1 MVKFVTTCSLKKYH
15 MKHFFIGLCTT
26 FLVTT
31 SASAQTKKT
40 TEHKVTKGETAYSIA
55 KKYGVS
61 PEDIYRLNPE
71 AKNGVNE
78 NAILLIPGN
87 VGQPAKNS
95 VTTKVKETPIVTGKE
110 VKVYHVVEA
119 KETVYSIAKKYE
131 VTVESV
137 NKNNPDIEREG
148 LKVGSTVIVFTSK
161 KLDKPA
167 TEVTKVK
174 ATATPAAKYHL
185 VEPKETKFG
194 IAKKYGLTVEELETL
209 NPEIKE
215 NLEIGQNLRL
225 NKNTPAAT
233 KTAVAATSVKQE
245 VQYMEYQVQPKETLY
260 SLTKSSGLSQEQLL
274 ALNPEL
280 ANGVKIG
287 MTIKMP
293 STSKFNQIVPNK
305 EQVDIIKSIN
315 KQEGKELVLMLP
327 FHMDKIESDSTTT
340 VQERLKKDKF
350 LNMTL
355 DFYAGALIAIDS
367 AKTLGL
373 PLTVKILD
381 SEESKNSSAV
391 ASLIAKNDFSKTD
404 AVIGPFFQ
412 NHVETTAALLEKYNT
427 PVISPLSNERGK
439 PYSNLFQ
446 AMPNSLDVKKKM
458 FDFMIA
464 KGGNIIAII
473 DPKKG
478 SAKQYITENY
488 PSVKIAEIS
497 DKGVPTLEN
506 VKSLMD
512 KTKTNYV
519 ILESEKT
526 GMVLSTCNILVTA
539 SSEYQV
545 QLVTLEKNETLD
557 FEEIPLSKLTRLK
570 LLYPSV
576 SRDNETPEAEIFAKV
591 FKKKNNIFPNRFATR
606 GFDVTFD
613 VILRL
618 FQDGGYKES
627 VNEKASEQIESKFN
641 YANIDG
647 GYYNKGVYLLYYD
660 QDLTLK
666 EAN

>member
-1 MVKFVTTCSLKKYH
+1 
-15 MKHFFIGLCTT
+15 MKHFFIGLSTAL
-26 FLVTT
+26 LV
-31 SASAQTKKT
+31 SATAFSQTKNYK
-40 TEHKVTKGETAYSIA
+40 EHKVTKGETAYSIA
-55 KKYGVS
+55 KKYSVS

-78 NAILLIPGN
+78 NAVILIPSN

-95 VTTKVKETPIVTGKE
+95 VTATVKETPKPTGKE

-119 KETVYSIAKKYE
+119 KETVYSISKKYD
-131 VTVESV
+131 VTEESIK
-137 NKNNPDIEREG
+137 KNNPDIEKEG
-148 LKVGSTVIVFTSK
+148 LKIGNTVIVFTSK
-161 KLDKPA
+161 KIDKPTIAPVKNNGAA
-167 TEVTKVK
+167 T
-174 ATATPAAKYHL
+174 AKYHL
-185 VEPKETKFG
+185 VEAKETKFG
-194 IAKKYGLTVEELETL
+194 IAKKYGLTVDELEVL

-225 NKNTPAAT
+225 NKNTPVAV
-233 KTAVAATSVKQE
+233 KTPVAAVTSVKQQ
-245 VQYMEYQVQPKETLY
+245 VQFMDYQVQPKETLY
-260 SLTKSSGLSQEQLL
+260 SLTKSSGLTQEQLL
-274 ALNPEL
+274 TANPEL

-293 STSKFNQIVPNK
+293 STSKFNQINPNK
-305 EQVDIIKSIN
+305 EQVDIVKSLN

-327 FHMDKIESDSTTT
+327 FHIDKIESDSTST

-367 AKTLGL
+367 AKTMGL

-381 SEESKNSSAV
+381 SEESKNSSAI
-391 ASLIAKNDFSKTD
+391 ASLISKNDFSKTD

-412 NHVETTAALLEKYNT
+412 NHVETAAALLEKYNT

-446 AMPNSLDVKKKM
+446 AMPNSLDVKRKM
-458 FDFMIA
+458 FDFMVA
-464 KGGNIIAII
+464 KDGNIIAII

-478 SAKQYITENY
+478 SSKQYIAENY

-512 KTKTNYV
+512 KSKLNYV

-545 QLVTLEKNETLD
+545 QLVTLDKNETLD

-576 SRDNETPEAEIFAKV
+576 SRDNEAPEAEIFAKV

-660 QDLTLK
+660 EDLTLK
-666 EAN
+666 EAK

>member
-1 MVKFVTTCSLKKYH
+1 

-26 FLVTT
+26 LFV
-31 SASAQTKKT
+31 SATAFSQGKDYK
-40 TEHKVTKGETAYSIA
+40 EHKVEKGETVSSISR
-55 KKYGVS
+55 KYNVT
-61 PEDIYRLNPE
+61 PYDIYRLNPD

-78 NAILLIPGN
+78 NAIILIPAKASA
-87 VGQPAKNS
+87 PAKSNP
-95 VTTKVKETPIVTGKE
+95 TAAVKETPKVTGKE
-110 VKVYHVVEA
+110 TRVYHVVEA
-119 KETVYSIAKKYE
+119 KETLFSIANKYD
-131 VTVESV
+131 TTLESIK
-137 NKNNPDIEREG
+137 KNNPEVEKEG
-148 LKVGSTVIVFTSK
+148 LKLGQTIVVFTTKKVDKSVTAVKSTVTS
-161 KLDKPA
+161 
-167 TEVTKVK
+167 T
-174 ATATPAAKYHL
+174 AKYHL
-185 VEPKETKFG
+185 VEPKETKYA

-225 NKNTPAAT
+225 SKNTPVAV
-233 KTAVAATSVKQE
+233 KTAPTQVKTV
-245 VQYMEYQVQPKETLY
+245 VQYMDYTVQPKETLY
-260 SLTKSSGLSQEQLL
+260 SLTKASGLTQDQLL
-274 ALNPEL
+274 AVNPDL
-280 ANGVKIG
+280 AGGVKIG
-287 MTIKMP
+287 MVIKVP
-293 STSKFNQIVPNK
+293 SNAKFNQINPNK
-305 EQVDIIKSIN
+305 EQADIIKTMN
-315 KQEGKELVLMLP
+315 KSEGKELVLLLP
-327 FHMDKIESDSTTT
+327 FHIDKIEADSVNSVT
-340 VQERLKKDKF
+340 ERLKKDKF

-367 AKTLGL
+367 ARTLGL

-391 ASLIAKNDFSKTD
+391 ASLISTNDFSKTD
-404 AVIGPFFQ
+404 AIIGPFFQ
-412 NHVETTAALLEKYNT
+412 NHVETTASLLEKYNT

-446 AMPNSLDVKKKM
+446 SMPNSVDVKQKM
-458 FDFMIA
+458 FDFMMQ
-464 KGGNIIAII
+464 KNGNIIAII

-478 SAKQYITENY
+478 SSKQYIIENY

-506 VKSLMD
+506 IKSLMD
-512 KTKTNYV
+512 KNKTNYV

-526 GMVLSTCNILVTA
+526 GMVLSTCNILVSA
-539 SSEYQV
+539 SAEYPV

-557 FEEIPLSKLTRLK
+557 FEEIPLSKLTKLK

-576 SRDNETPEAEIFAKV
+576 SRDNETSQAAIFAKV

-641 YANIDG
+641 YVNLDG

-660 QDLTLK
+660 EDLTLK
-666 EAN
+666 EAK

>member
-1 MVKFVTTCSLKKYH
+1 

-26 FLVTT
+26 LLVSTAAF
-31 SASAQTKKT
+31 SQTKNYK
-40 TEHKVTKGETAYSIA
+40 EHKVTKGETAYSIA

-61 PEDIYRLNPE
+61 TEEIYRLNPE
-71 AKNGVNE
+71 AQNGVNE
-78 NAILLIPGN
+78 NAVIKIPVKG
-87 VGQPAKNS
+87 GQTVAPVVKNTAAPK
-95 VTTKVKETPIVTGKE
+95 TTANDVKI
-110 VKVYHVVEA
+110 YHVVEA

-131 VTVESV
+131 VTVESI

-148 LKVGSTVIVFTSK
+148 LKIGNTIIVFASK
-161 KLDKPA
+161 KFDK
-167 TEVTKVK
+167 TK
-174 ATATPAAKYHL
+174 TTPAVKTAVASAKYHL
-185 VEPKETKFG
+185 VEPKETKYG
-194 IAKKYGLTVEELETL
+194 IAKKYNLTVEELEAL

-225 NKNTPAAT
+225 NKNTP
-233 KTAVAATSVKQE
+233 VAATSVKTPTVNPAT
-245 VQYMEYQVQPKETLY
+245 VQYMDYQVQPKETLY
-260 SLTKSSGLSQEQLL
+260 SLTRSSGLSQEQLL
-274 ALNPEL
+274 ALNPQLNE
-280 ANGVKIG
+280 GVKIG
-287 MTIKMP
+287 MILKMP
-293 STSKFNQIVPNK
+293 STSQFNQINPNK
-305 EQVDIIKSIN
+305 ELVNISQTMNKS
-315 KQEGKELVLMLP
+315 ESKELVLLLP
-327 FHMDKIESDSTTT
+327 FHLDKIQSDSTNT

-367 AKTLGL
+367 AKTMGL

-391 ASLIAKNDFSKTD
+391 ASLITKNDFSKTD

-427 PVISPLSNERGK
+427 PVISPLSNERGR

-446 AMPNSLDVKKKM
+446 AMPNTLDVKKKM
-458 FDFMIA
+458 FDFMMA
-464 KGGNIIAII
+464 KNGNIIAVI

-478 SAKQYITENY
+478 SSKQYITENY

-512 KTKTNYV
+512 NTRMNYV

-539 SSEYQV
+539 SSTYQV

-576 SRDNETPEAEIFAKV
+576 SRDNEAPEAEIFAKV

-660 QDLTLK
+660 EDLTLK
-666 EAN
+666 EAK

>member
-1 MVKFVTTCSLKKYH
+1 

-26 FLVTT
+26 FLVATA
-31 SASAQTKKT
+31 ASAQTKNYK
-40 TEHKVTKGETAYSIA
+40 EHKVTKGETAYSIA
-55 KKYGVS
+55 KKYNVS

-78 NAILLIPGN
+78 NAVILIPSKS
-87 VGQPAKNS
+87 GQTIKSNGVATVNENS
-95 VTTKVKETPIVTGKE
+95 KTTGKE

-119 KETVYSIAKKYE
+119 KETVYSIAKKYD

-137 NKNNPDIEREG
+137 NKNNPDIEKEG
-148 LKVGSTVIVFTSK
+148 LKVGSTIIVFTSK

-167 TEVTKVK
+167 TVVTNVK
-174 ATATPAAKYHL
+174 SAVVPSAKYHL

-194 IAKKYGLTVEELETL
+194 IAKKYGLTVEELENL

-225 NKNTPAAT
+225 SKNTPAAV
-233 KTAVAATSVKQE
+233 KASIAATPAKQDI
-245 VQYMEYQVQPKETLY
+245 QYMDYQVQPKETLY

-274 ALNPEL
+274 AMNPQLSE
-280 ANGVKIG
+280 GVKIG

-293 STSKFNQIVPNK
+293 STSKFNQINPNK
-305 EQVDIIKSIN
+305 EQVDIVKSLN

-327 FHMDKIESDSTTT
+327 FHMDKIESDSTNTIQ
-340 VQERLKKDKF
+340 VRLKKDKF

-367 AKTLGL
+367 AKTMGL

-446 AMPNSLDVKKKM
+446 AMPNSLDVKRKM
-458 FDFMIA
+458 FDFMMA
-464 KGGNIIAII
+464 KEGNIIAVI

-478 SAKQYITENY
+478 SSKQYITENY

-512 KTKTNYV
+512 KSKLNYV

-526 GMVLSTCNILVTA
+526 GMVLSTCNILVTT

-576 SRDNETPEAEIFAKV
+576 SRDNEAPGAEIFAKV

>member
-1 MVKFVTTCSLKKYH
+1 
-15 MKHFFIGLCTT
+15 MKQFFIGLCTT
-26 FLVTT
+26 LLVSVTAF
-31 SASAQTKKT
+31 SQTK
-40 TEHKVTKGETAYSIA
+40 EHKVAKGETTYSIA
-55 KKYGVS
+55 KKYNVA

-78 NAILLIPGN
+78 NAILLIPTKA
-87 VGQPAKNS
+87 GQA
-95 VTTKVKETPIVTGKE
+95 VKTVVKDAPKPTGKE
-110 VKVYHVVEA
+110 TRVYHVVEA
-119 KETVYSIAKKYE
+119 KETVYSIAKKYDTSE
-131 VTVESV
+131 ESIK
-137 NKNNPDIEREG
+137 KNNPDIEKEG
-148 LKVGSTVIVFTSK
+148 LKLGQTIVVFTTK
-161 KLDKPA
+161 KVDKP
-167 TEVTKVK
+167 VTVVK
-174 ATATPAAKYHL
+174 TVASSTPKYHM

-194 IAKKYGLTVEELETL
+194 IAKKYGLTVEELEIL

-225 NKNTPAAT
+225 NKTTPVAVKSAPVPS
-233 KTAVAATSVKQE
+233 KTV
-245 VQYMEYQVQPKETLY
+245 VQYIDYTVQPKETLY
-260 SLTKSSGLSQEQLL
+260 SLTKASGLSQEQML
-274 ALNPEL
+274 AVNPEL
-280 ANGVKIG
+280 AAGVKSG
-287 MTIKMP
+287 MIIKVP
-293 STSKFNQIVPNK
+293 SNAKFNQITPNK
-305 EQVDIIKSIN
+305 EQADIIKTMN
-315 KQEGKELVLMLP
+315 KGEGKELVLLLP
-327 FHMDKIESDSTTT
+327 FHIDKIEADSVNSVT
-340 VQERLKKDKF
+340 ERLKKDKF

-367 AKTLGL
+367 ARALGL

-391 ASLIAKNDFSKTD
+391 ASLISSNDFSKTD

-412 NHVETTAALLEKYNT
+412 NHVETTASLLEKYNT

-446 AMPNSLDVKKKM
+446 AMPNSLDVKRKM
-458 FDFMIA
+458 FDFMMA
-464 KGGNIIAII
+464 RNGNIIAII

-478 SAKQYITENY
+478 SMKQYISENY
-488 PSVKIAEIS
+488 PSVKIAEIN

-512 KTKTNYV
+512 KDKTNYV

-526 GMVLSTCNILVTA
+526 GMVLSTCNILVSA
-539 SSEYQV
+539 SAEYTV

-557 FEEIPLSKLTRLK
+557 FEEIPLSKLTKLK

-576 SRDNETPEAEIFAKV
+576 SRDNETAQAAIFAKV

-641 YANIDG
+641 YVNLDG

-660 QDLTLK
+660 EDLTLK
-666 EAN
+666 EAK

>member
-26 FLVTT
+26 FLVTVA
-31 SASAQTKKT
+31 ASAQTKKT

-55 KKYGVS
+55 KKYGIS

-78 NAILLIPGN
+78 NAILLIPSN

-95 VTTKVKETPIVTGKE
+95 VVTSVKETPKTTGKE

-119 KETVYSIAKKYE
+119 KETVYSIAKKYD

-137 NKNNPDIEREG
+137 MKNNPDVEKEG
-148 LKVGSTVIVFTSK
+148 LKIGNTLIVFTNK
-161 KLDKPA
+161 KIDKP
-167 TEVTKVK
+167 VTAVK
-174 ATATPAAKYHL
+174 NAVAATPKYHL

-225 NKNTPAAT
+225 NKNTPVAVKSDAAVSKPT
-233 KTAVAATSVKQE
+233 I
-245 VQYMEYQVQPKETLY
+245 VQYMDYQVQPKETLY

-274 ALNPEL
+274 ALNPQLNE
-280 ANGVKIG
+280 GVKIG
-287 MTIKMP
+287 MIIKMP
-293 STSKFNQIVPNK
+293 STSKFNQINPNK
-305 EQVDIIKSIN
+305 EQVDIVKSIN

-327 FHMDKIESDSTTT
+327 FHMDKIESDSTST

-391 ASLIAKNDFSKTD
+391 ASLISKNDFSKTD

-412 NHVETTAALLEKYNT
+412 NHVETAAALLEKYNT
-427 PVISPLSNERGK
+427 PVISPLSNERGR

-446 AMPNSLDVKKKM
+446 AMPNSLDVKRKM
-458 FDFMIA
+458 FDYMMA
-464 KGGNIIAII
+464 KDGNIIAVI

-478 SAKQYITENY
+478 SSRQYITENF

-576 SRDNETPEAEIFAKV
+576 SRDNEAPEAEIFAKV

-660 QDLTLK
+660 EDLTLK
-666 EAN
+666 EAK

>member
-1 MVKFVTTCSLKKYH
+1 
-15 MKHFFIGLCTT
+15 MKQFFIGLCTT
-26 FLVTT
+26 LLV
-31 SASAQTKKT
+31 SVAAFSQTK
-40 TEHKVTKGETAYSIA
+40 EHKVAKGETMYSIA
-55 KKYGVS
+55 KKYNVA

-78 NAILLIPGN
+78 NATLLIPTKA
-87 VGQPAKNS
+87 GQA
-95 VTTKVKETPIVTGKE
+95 VKTVVKDTPKPTGKE
-110 VKVYHVVEA
+110 TRVYHVVEA
-119 KETVYSIAKKYE
+119 RETVFSIAKKYDTSE
-131 VTVESV
+131 ESIK
-137 NKNNPDIEREG
+137 KNNPDIEKEG
-148 LKVGSTVIVFTSK
+148 LKLGQTIVVFTTK
-161 KLDKPA
+161 KVDKPA
-167 TEVTKVK
+167 TVVK
-174 ATATPAAKYHL
+174 SVVASTPKYHM

-194 IAKKYGLTVEELETL
+194 IAKKYGLTLEELEAL

-215 NLEIGQNLRL
+215 NLEIGQSLRL
-225 NKNTPAAT
+225 NKNTP
-233 KTAVAATSVKQE
+233 VAAKTVPVQSKTV
-245 VQYMEYQVQPKETLY
+245 VQYMDYAVQPKETLY
-260 SLTKSSGLSQEQLL
+260 SLTKASGLSQEQLL
-274 ALNPEL
+274 AVNPEL

-287 MTIKMP
+287 MTIKVP
-293 STSKFNQIVPNK
+293 SNAKFNQITPNK
-305 EQVDIIKSIN
+305 QQTDITKTIN

-327 FHMDKIESDSTTT
+327 FHLDKIEADSVNSVT
-340 VQERLKKDKF
+340 ERLKKDKF

-391 ASLIAKNDFSKTD
+391 ASLISSNDFSKTD
-404 AVIGPFFQ
+404 AIIGPFFQ
-412 NHVETTAALLEKYNT
+412 NHVETTASLLEKYNT

-446 AMPNSLDVKKKM
+446 AMPNSLDVKRKM
-458 FDFMIA
+458 FDFMME
-464 KGGNIIAII
+464 KNGNIIAII

-478 SAKQYITENY
+478 SVKQYITENY
-488 PSVKIAEIS
+488 PGVKIAEIN

-506 VKSLMD
+506 VKSLMVKD
-512 KTKTNYV
+512 KTNYV

-526 GMVLSTCNILVTA
+526 GMVLSTCNILVNA
-539 SSEYQV
+539 SSEFPV

-557 FEEIPLSKLTRLK
+557 FEEIPLSKLTKLK

-576 SRDNETPEAEIFAKV
+576 SRDNETSQAAIFAKV

-641 YANIDG
+641 YVNLDG

-660 QDLTLK
+660 EDLTLK
-666 EAN
+666 EAK

>member
-1 MVKFVTTCSLKKYH
+1 

-26 FLVTT
+26 LFV
-31 SASAQTKKT
+31 SAAAFAQSKDYK
-40 TEHKVTKGETAYSIA
+40 EHKVEKGETVSSISR
-55 KKYGVS
+55 KYNVT
-61 PEDIYRLNPE
+61 PYDIYRLNPD

-78 NAILLIPGN
+78 NAIILIPSKAST
-87 VGQPAKNS
+87 PAK
-95 VTTKVKETPIVTGKE
+95 TAATPAKETPKPTGKE
-110 VKVYHVVEA
+110 TRVYHAVEA
-119 KETVYSIAKKYE
+119 KETLFSIAEKYDT
-131 VTVESV
+131 TVESIK
-137 NKNNPDIEREG
+137 KNNPDVEKAG
-148 LKVGSTVIVFTSK
+148 LKLGQTIVVFTTK
-161 KLDKPA
+161 KVDKPA
-167 TEVTKVK
+167 FATVK
-174 ATATPAAKYHL
+174 AAAGSGSKYHL
-185 VEPKETKFG
+185 VEPKETKYA
-194 IAKKYGLTVEELETL
+194 IAKKNGLTVEELEAL

-215 NLEIGQNLRL
+215 NLEIGQTLRL
-225 NKNTPAAT
+225 NKNTPVAVKAPAT
-233 KTAVAATSVKQE
+233 PAKP
-245 VQYMEYQVQPKETLY
+245 VQYMDYTVQPKETLY
-260 SLTKSSGLSQEQLL
+260 SLTKASGLSQDQLM
-274 ALNPEL
+274 AVNPEL

-287 MTIKMP
+287 MVIKVP
-293 STSKFNQIVPNK
+293 STAKFNQINPNK
-305 EQVDIIKSIN
+305 EQADIIKTMN
-315 KQEGKELVLMLP
+315 KGEGKELVLMLP
-327 FHMDKIESDSTTT
+327 FHIDKIEADSVNSVT
-340 VQERLKKDKF
+340 ERLKKDKF

-367 AKTLGL
+367 ARTLGL

-391 ASLIAKNDFSKTD
+391 ASLISTNDFSKTD
-404 AVIGPFFQ
+404 AIIGPFFQ
-412 NHVETTAALLEKYNT
+412 NHVETTASLLEKYNT

-446 AMPNSLDVKKKM
+446 SMPNTLDVKHKM
-458 FDFMIA
+458 FDFMMQ
-464 KGGNIIAII
+464 KNGNIIAII

-497 DKGVPTLEN
+497 EKGVPTLEN

-526 GMVLSTCNILVTA
+526 GMVLSTCNILVSA
-539 SSEYQV
+539 SAEYPV

-557 FEEIPLSKLTRLK
+557 FEEIPLSKLTKLK

-576 SRDNETPEAEIFAKV
+576 SRDNETAQAAIFAKV

-641 YANIDG
+641 YVNLDG

-660 QDLTLK
+660 EDLTLK
-666 EAN
+666 EAK

>member
-1 MVKFVTTCSLKKYH
+1 
-15 MKHFFIGLCTT
+15 MKHFFIGLCSTL
-26 FLVTT
+26 LVSV
-31 SASAQTKKT
+31 SAYSQAKNYK
-40 TEHKVTKGETAYSIA
+40 EHKVTKGETVYSIA
-55 KKYGVS
+55 KKYSVA
-61 PEDIYRLNPE
+61 PEDIYRLNPD

-78 NAILLIPGN
+78 NAVVLVPSN
-87 VGQPAKNS
+87 VGQAVKNNLA
-95 VTTKVKETPIVTGKE
+95 TTVKEAPKPAGKE
-110 VKVYHVVEA
+110 VKVYHVVEP
-119 KETVYSIAKKYE
+119 KETVFSIARKYD
-131 VTVESV
+131 VSVESI
-137 NKNNPDIEREG
+137 NKNNPDLAKDG
-148 LKVGSTVIVFTSK
+148 LKNGSTIIVFTSK
-161 KLDKPA
+161 KVEKPA
-167 TEVTKVK
+167 TVVK
-174 ATATPAAKYHL
+174 SNVASTPKYHM
-185 VEPKETKFG
+185 VEAKETKFG
-194 IAKKYGLTVEELETL
+194 IAKKYGLSVEELETL

-225 NKNTPAAT
+225 NKNTPAAA
-233 KTAVAATSVKQE
+233 KIQAVVSKPA
-245 VQYMEYQVQPKETLY
+245 VQYMDYQVQPKETLY

-274 ALNPEL
+274 AANPEL

-293 STSKFNQIVPNK
+293 STSKFNQINPNK
-305 EQVDIIKSIN
+305 VQSDIVKTLN
-315 KQEGKELVLMLP
+315 KQEGKELVLLLP
-327 FHMDKIESDSTTT
+327 FHLDKIESDSTNT

-391 ASLIAKNDFSKTD
+391 ASLITKNDFSKTD

-412 NHVETTAALLEKYNT
+412 NHVETAASLLEKYNT

-446 AMPNSLDVKKKM
+446 AMPNSLDVKRKM
-458 FDFMIA
+458 FDFMIS

-478 SAKQYITENY
+478 SSKQFITENY

-497 DKGVPTLEN
+497 ADKGVPTLEN

-512 KTKTNYV
+512 KTKLNYV

-647 GYYNKGVYLLYYD
+647 GYYNKGVYLLFYD

>member
-1 MVKFVTTCSLKKYH
+1 
-15 MKHFFIGLCTT
+15 MKHFFLGLSTAL
-26 FLVTT
+26 LVSV
-31 SASAQTKKT
+31 SAFSQTK
-40 TEHKVTKGETAYSIA
+40 EHKVAKGETTYSIA
-55 KKYGVS
+55 KKYNVA
-61 PEDIYRLNPE
+61 PEDIYRLNPN

-78 NAILLIPGN
+78 NAVLLIPTKA
-87 VGQPAKNS
+87 GQAAKTP
-95 VTTKVKETPIVTGKE
+95 VKEITKLVVKETPKPTGKE
-110 VKVYHVVEA
+110 TRVYHVVEA
-119 KETVYSIAKKYE
+119 KETVFSIAQKYDT
-131 VTVESV
+131 TVESIT
-137 NKNNPDIEREG
+137 KNNPDVEKEG
-148 LKVGSTVIVFTSK
+148 LKIGQTIVVFTTK
-161 KLDKPA
+161 KIEKPEKA
-167 TEVTKVK
+167 KTASVSVK
-174 ATATPAAKYHL
+174 TATVAVAKYHT

-194 IAKKYGLTVEELETL
+194 IAKKNGLSVEELESL

-215 NLEIGQNLRL
+215 NLEIGQKLRL
-225 NKNTPAAT
+225 NKNTPV
-233 KTAVAATSVKQE
+233 VANTPVVQPKQT
-245 VQYMEYQVQPKETLY
+245 VQYKDYTVQPKETLY
-260 SLTKSSGLSQEQLL
+260 SLTRGAGISQEQML
-274 ALNPEL
+274 AVNPEL
-280 ANGVKIG
+280 ANGVKTG
-287 MTIKMP
+287 MVIKVP
-293 STSKFNQIVPNK
+293 SDAKFNQIAPNK
-305 EQVDIIKSIN
+305 QQIDISKTIN
-315 KQEGKELVLMLP
+315 KQESKELVLLLP
-327 FHMDKIESDSTTT
+327 FHIEKIEADS
-340 VQERLKKDKF
+340 VNSVRERLKKDKF

-355 DFYAGALIAIDS
+355 DFYAGALVAIDS

-373 PLTVKILD
+373 PLTVKIFD
-381 SEESKNSSAV
+381 SEETKNSSAI
-391 ASLIAKNDFSKTD
+391 ASVINANDFSKTD

-412 NHVETTAALLEKYNT
+412 NHVETAASLLEKYNT

-446 AMPNSLDVKKKM
+446 AMPNALDVKRKM
-458 FDFMIA
+458 FDFMME
-464 KGGNIIAII
+464 KNGNIIAVI

-488 PSVKIAEIS
+488 PSVKIAEIN

-506 VKSLMD
+506 IKSLMVKD
-512 KTKTNYV
+512 GINYV

-526 GMVLSTCNILVTA
+526 GMVLSTCNILVSAT
-539 SSEYQV
+539 SEYQV

-576 SRDNETPEAEIFAKV
+576 SRDNETPQAAIFAKV

-660 QDLTLK
+660 EDLTLK
-666 EAN
+666 EAK

>member
-1 MVKFVTTCSLKKYH
+1 
-15 MKHFFIGLCTT
+15 MKQFFIGLCTT
-26 FLVTT
+26 LLV
-31 SASAQTKKT
+31 SVAAFSQTK
-40 TEHKVTKGETAYSIA
+40 EHKVAKGETTYSIA
-55 KKYGVS
+55 KKYNVA

-78 NAILLIPGN
+78 NAILLIPTKA
-87 VGQPAKNS
+87 GQA
-95 VTTKVKETPIVTGKE
+95 VKTVVKDIPKPTGKE
-110 VKVYHVVEA
+110 TRVYHVVEA
-119 KETVYSIAKKYE
+119 KETIYSIAKKYDTSE
-131 VTVESV
+131 ESIK
-137 NKNNPDIEREG
+137 KNNPDIEKDG
-148 LKVGSTVIVFTSK
+148 LKLGQTIVVFTAK
-161 KLDKPA
+161 KIDKPA
-167 TEVTKVK
+167 TVLKTV
-174 ATATPAAKYHL
+174 APSASKYHI

-194 IAKKYGLTVEELETL
+194 IAKKYALTVEELETL

-225 NKNTPAAT
+225 NKNTPLAA
-233 KTAVAATSVKQE
+233 KTTPVPSKAV
-245 VQYMEYQVQPKETLY
+245 VQYMDYTVQPKETLY
-260 SLTKSSGLSQEQLL
+260 SLTKASGLSQEQLL
-274 ALNPEL
+274 AVNPEL
-280 ANGVKIG
+280 AVGVKTG
-287 MTIKMP
+287 MIIKVP
-293 STSKFNQIVPNK
+293 SNAKFNQINPNK
-305 EQVDIIKSIN
+305 EQADIIKTIN
-315 KQEGKELVLMLP
+315 KGEGKELVLLLP
-327 FHMDKIESDSTTT
+327 FHIDKIEADSVNSVT
-340 VQERLKKDKF
+340 ERLKKDKF

-391 ASLIAKNDFSKTD
+391 ASLISSNDFSKTD
-404 AVIGPFFQ
+404 AIIGPFFQ
-412 NHVETTAALLEKYNT
+412 NHVETAASLLEKYNT

-446 AMPNSLDVKKKM
+446 AMPNSLDVKRKM
-458 FDFMIA
+458 FDFMME
-464 KGGNIIAII
+464 KNGNIIAII

-478 SAKQYITENY
+478 SVKQYITENY
-488 PSVKIAEIS
+488 PGVKIAEIN

-506 VKSLMD
+506 VKSLMVKD
-512 KTKTNYV
+512 KTNYV

-526 GMVLSTCNILVTA
+526 GMVLSTCNILVSA
-539 SSEYQV
+539 SSEYPV

-557 FEEIPLSKLTRLK
+557 FEEIPLSKLTKLK

-576 SRDNETPEAEIFAKV
+576 SRDNETSQAAIFAKV

-641 YANIDG
+641 YVNLDG

-660 QDLTLK
+660 EDLTLK
-666 EAN
+666 EAK

>member
-1 MVKFVTTCSLKKYH
+1 MVKFVTTCLLKKYH

-26 FLVTT
+26 LLVSGTAF
-31 SASAQTKKT
+31 SQTKNYK
-40 TEHKVTKGETAYSIA
+40 EHKVAKGETAYSIA

-78 NAILLIPGN
+78 NATILIPAN
-87 VGQPAKNS
+87 VGQPTKNN
-95 VTTKVKETPIVTGKE
+95 VTASVKETPKPTGKE

-131 VTVESV
+131 VTVESI
-137 NKNNPDIEREG
+137 NKNNPDIEKEG
-148 LKVGSTVIVFTSK
+148 LKVGNTVIVFTSK
-161 KLDKPA
+161 KVDKPIA
-167 TEVTKVK
+167 
-174 ATATPAAKYHL
+174 ATAVVKNNVPVLPKYHL

-194 IAKKYGLTVEELETL
+194 IAKKYGLSVEELETL
-209 NPEIKE
+209 NPEIKA
-215 NLEIGQNLRL
+215 NLEIGQKLRL
-225 NKNTPAAT
+225 NKNTPAAINT
-233 KTAVAATSVKQE
+233 VATISKPAD
-245 VQYMEYQVQPKETLY
+245 VQYMDYQVQPKETLY
-260 SLTKSSGLSQEQLL
+260 SLTKSSGLSQEQLM
-274 ALNPEL
+274 AVNPEL
-280 ANGVKIG
+280 ANGVKVG

-293 STSKFNQIVPNK
+293 AGSKFNQINPDK
-305 EQVDIIKSIN
+305 EQIDISRTIK

-327 FHMDKIESDSTTT
+327 FHMDKIESDSTNT

-391 ASLIAKNDFSKTD
+391 ASLISKNDFSKTD

-412 NHVETTAALLEKYNT
+412 NHVETAAALLEKYNT
-427 PVISPLSNERGK
+427 PVISPLSNERGR

-446 AMPNSLDVKKKM
+446 AMPNSLDVKRKM
-458 FDFMIA
+458 FDFMMA
-464 KGGNIIAII
+464 KGGNIIAVI

-478 SAKQYITENY
+478 SAKQFITENY

-497 DKGVPTLEN
+497 ADKGVPTLEN

-512 KTKTNYV
+512 KSKLNYV

-576 SRDNETPEAEIFAKV
+576 SRDNEAPEAEIFAKV

-647 GYYNKGVYLLYYD
+647 GYYNKGIYLLYYD
-660 QDLTLK
+660 EDLTLK
-666 EAN
+666 EAK

>member
-1 MVKFVTTCSLKKYH
+1 

-26 FLVTT
+26 VLVSGTAF
-31 SASAQTKKT
+31 SQTKNYK
-40 TEHKVTKGETAYSIA
+40 EHKVAKGETAYSIA
-55 KKYGVS
+55 KKYGIS

-78 NAILLIPGN
+78 NAVLLIPSKA
-87 VGQPAKNS
+87 GQ
-95 VTTKVKETPIVTGKE
+95 VTKTNAPVTVKETPKPTGKE
-110 VKVYHVVEA
+110 VKVYHVVEP

-131 VTVESV
+131 VTVESI
-137 NKNNPDIEREG
+137 NKNNPDIEKDG
-148 LKVGSTVIVFTSK
+148 LKIGNTVIVFTSK

-167 TEVTKVK
+167 T
-174 ATATPAAKYHL
+174 AATPAKTNGTPSAKYHL
-185 VEPKETKFG
+185 VEPKETKYG
-194 IAKKYGLTVEELETL
+194 IAKKYGLTVEELEAL

-225 NKNTPAAT
+225 NKNTP
-233 KTAVAATSVKQE
+233 VAAAAVKTPSAPSVNSAAL
-245 VQYMEYQVQPKETLY
+245 QYMDYQIQPKETLY
-260 SLTKSSGLSQEQLL
+260 SLTKSSGLTQEQLL
-274 ALNPEL
+274 ALNPQLNE
-280 ANGVKIG
+280 GVKIG

-293 STSKFNQIVPNK
+293 TTSKFNQINPNK
-305 EQVDIIKSIN
+305 EQVDIVKSIN

-327 FHMDKIESDSTTT
+327 FHMDKIESDSTNT

-391 ASLIAKNDFSKTD
+391 ASLISRNDFSKTD

-412 NHVETTAALLEKYNT
+412 NHVETAAALLEKYNT

-446 AMPNSLDVKKKM
+446 AMPNAIDVKRKM
-458 FDFMIA
+458 FDFMMA
-464 KGGNIIAII
+464 KNGNIIAII

-478 SAKQYITENY
+478 SSKQFITENY

-512 KTKTNYV
+512 KSKLNYV

-576 SRDNETPEAEIFAKV
+576 SRDNEAPEAEIFARV

-660 QDLTLK
+660 EDLTLK
-666 EAN
+666 EAK

>member
-1 MVKFVTTCSLKKYH
+1 
-15 MKHFFIGLCTT
+15 MKQFFIGLCTT
-26 FLVTT
+26 LLVSV
-31 SASAQTKKT
+31 SAFSQTK
-40 TEHKVTKGETAYSIA
+40 EHKVAKGETTYSIA
-55 KKYGVS
+55 KKYNVA

-78 NAILLIPGN
+78 NAILLIPTKA
-87 VGQPAKNS
+87 GQA
-95 VTTKVKETPIVTGKE
+95 VKTVVKDTPKPTGKE
-110 VKVYHVVEA
+110 TRVYHVVEA
-119 KETVYSIAKKYE
+119 KETVYSIAKKYDTSE
-131 VTVESV
+131 ESIK
-137 NKNNPDIEREG
+137 KNNPDIEKEG
-148 LKVGSTVIVFTSK
+148 LKLGQTIVVFTTK
-161 KLDKPA
+161 KVDKPA
-167 TEVTKVK
+167 IVAKSV
-174 ATATPAAKYHL
+174 AASTQKYHL

-225 NKNTPAAT
+225 NKNTPVAA
-233 KTAVAATSVKQE
+233 KTAPVQSKAV
-245 VQYMEYQVQPKETLY
+245 VQYMDYTVQPKETLY
-260 SLTKSSGLSQEQLL
+260 SLTKASGLSQEQLL
-274 ALNPEL
+274 AVNPEL

-287 MTIKMP
+287 MTIKVP
-293 STSKFNQIVPNK
+293 SNAKFNQINPNK
-305 EQVDIIKSIN
+305 EQADIIKTMN
-315 KQEGKELVLMLP
+315 KGEGKELVLLLP
-327 FHMDKIESDSTTT
+327 FHIDKIEADSVNSVT
-340 VQERLKKDKF
+340 ERLKKDKF

-391 ASLIAKNDFSKTD
+391 ASLISSNDFSKTD

-412 NHVETTAALLEKYNT
+412 NHVETAASLLEKYNT

-446 AMPNSLDVKKKM
+446 AMPNALDVKRKM
-458 FDFMIA
+458 FDFMMERN
-464 KGGNIIAII
+464 GNIIAII

-478 SAKQYITENY
+478 SMKQYITENY
-488 PSVKIAEIS
+488 PSVKIAEIN

-512 KTKTNYV
+512 KDKTNYV

-526 GMVLSTCNILVTA
+526 GMVLSTCNILVSA

-545 QLVTLEKNETLD
+545 QMVTLEKNETLD
-557 FEEIPLSKLTRLK
+557 FEEIPLSKLTKLK

-576 SRDNETPEAEIFAKV
+576 SRDNETTQAAIFAKV

-627 VNEKASEQIESKFN
+627 VNKKASEQIESKFN
-641 YANIDG
+641 YVNLDG
-647 GYYNKGVYLLYYD
+647 GYYNRGVYLLYYD
-660 QDLTLK
+660 EDLTLK
-666 EAN
+666 EAK

>member
-1 MVKFVTTCSLKKYH
+1 
-15 MKHFFIGLCTT
+15 MKQFFIGLCTT
-26 FLVTT
+26 LLVSV
-31 SASAQTKKT
+31 SAFSQTK
-40 TEHKVTKGETAYSIA
+40 EHKVAKGETTYSIA
-55 KKYGVS
+55 KKYNVA

-78 NAILLIPGN
+78 NAVLLIPTKA
-87 VGQPAKNS
+87 GQPFK
-95 VTTKVKETPIVTGKE
+95 VTPKETTKETPKPTGKE
-110 VKVYHVVEA
+110 TRVYHVVEA
-119 KETVYSIAKKYE
+119 KETVYSIAKKYDTSE
-131 VTVESV
+131 ESIK
-137 NKNNPDIEREG
+137 KNNPDIEKEG
-148 LKVGSTVIVFTSK
+148 LKLGQTIVVFTTK
-161 KLDKPA
+161 KVDKPA
-167 TEVTKVK
+167 TVVK
-174 ATATPAAKYHL
+174 TAVSSAPKYHM

-194 IAKKYGLTVEELETL
+194 IAKKYGLSVEELEAL

-215 NLEIGQNLRL
+215 NLEIGQSLRL
-225 NKNTPAAT
+225 NKNTPVAV
-233 KTAVAATSVKQE
+233 KTAPVSSKAV
-245 VQYMEYQVQPKETLY
+245 VQYMDYAVQPKETLY
-260 SLTKSSGLSQEQLL
+260 SLTKASGLSQEQLL
-274 ALNPEL
+274 AVNPEL
-280 ANGVKIG
+280 AAGVKIG
-287 MTIKMP
+287 MIIKVP
-293 STSKFNQIVPNK
+293 SSAKFNQITPNK
-305 EQVDIIKSIN
+305 EQIDITKTIN
-315 KQEGKELVLMLP
+315 KQEGKELVLLLP
-327 FHMDKIESDSTTT
+327 FHLDKIEADSLNSVT
-340 VQERLKKDKF
+340 ERLKKDKF

-391 ASLIAKNDFSKTD
+391 ASLISSNDFSKTD
-404 AVIGPFFQ
+404 AIIGPFFQ
-412 NHVETTAALLEKYNT
+412 NHVETTASLLGKYNT

-446 AMPNSLDVKKKM
+446 AMPNSLDVKRKM
-458 FDFMIA
+458 FDFMME
-464 KGGNIIAII
+464 KNGNIIAII

-478 SAKQYITENY
+478 SIKQYITENY
-488 PSVKIAEIS
+488 PGVKIAEIN

-512 KTKTNYV
+512 KDKTNYV

-526 GMVLSTCNILVTA
+526 GMVLSTCNILVSA
-539 SSEYQV
+539 SAEYPV

-557 FEEIPLSKLTRLK
+557 FEEIPLSKLTKLK

-576 SRDNETPEAEIFAKV
+576 SRDNETAQAAIFAKV

-641 YANIDG
+641 YVNLDG

-660 QDLTLK
+660 EDLTLK
-666 EAN
+666 EAK

>member
-1 MVKFVTTCSLKKYH
+1 

-26 FLVTT
+26 VLVSTT
-31 SASAQTKKT
+31 AFAQTKNYK
-40 TEHKVTKGETAYSIA
+40 EHKVAKGETAYSIA

-78 NAILLIPGN
+78 NAIILVPSGTGQSVKNN
-87 VGQPAKNS
+87 VVA
-95 VTTKVKETPIVTGKE
+95 TVKETPKPTGKE

-131 VTVESV
+131 VTVESI
-137 NKNNPDIEREG
+137 NKNNPDIEKDG
-148 LKVGSTVIVFTSK
+148 LKIGNTVIVFTSK
-161 KLDKPA
+161 KVDKPTAA
-167 TEVTKVK
+167 TVK
-174 ATATPAAKYHL
+174 NTVAASAKYHL

-194 IAKKYGLTVEELETL
+194 IAKKYGMSVEELEAL

-225 NKNTPAAT
+225 NKNTP
-233 KTAVAATSVKQE
+233 VAAKTPVTPVKSA
-245 VQYMEYQVQPKETLY
+245 VQFMDYQVQPKETLY
-260 SLTKSSGLSQEQLL
+260 SLTKSSGLTQEQLL
-274 ALNPEL
+274 AANPEL

-293 STSKFNQIVPNK
+293 STSKFNQINPNK
-305 EQVDIIKSIN
+305 EQVDIVKSLN

-327 FHMDKIESDSTTT
+327 FHMDKIEADSTNT

-367 AKTLGL
+367 AKTMGL

-391 ASLIAKNDFSKTD
+391 ASLISKNDFSKTD

-412 NHVETTAALLEKYNT
+412 NHVETAAALLEKYNT
-427 PVISPLSNERGK
+427 PVISPLSNERGR

-458 FDFMIA
+458 FDFMMS
-464 KGGNIIAII
+464 KDGNIIAII

-478 SAKQYITENY
+478 SAKQFITENY
-488 PSVKIAEIS
+488 PGVKIAEIS
-497 DKGVPTLEN
+497 ADKGVPTLEN

-512 KTKTNYV
+512 KSKLNYV

-576 SRDNETPEAEIFAKV
+576 SRDNEAPEADIFAKV

-660 QDLTLK
+660 EDLTLK
-666 EAN
+666 EAK

>member
-1 MVKFVTTCSLKKYH
+1 
-15 MKHFFIGLCTT
+15 MKQFFIGLCTA
-26 FLVTT
+26 LVATV
-31 SASAQTKKT
+31 SAYSQTK
-40 TEHKVTKGETAYSIA
+40 EHKVTKGETTYSIA
-55 KKYGVS
+55 KKYNVS

-78 NAILLIPGN
+78 NSVLLIPTK
-87 VGQPAKNS
+87 VGQPVKTA
-95 VTTKVKETPIVTGKE
+95 VKETPKPTGKE
-110 VKVYHVVEA
+110 TRVYHVVEA
-119 KETVYSIAKKYE
+119 KETVFSIAKKYDTTAE
-131 VTVESV
+131 SITKNNPGIEKEGLKLGQSIVVFTTKKIDKQETVKSIVKPTAISSAKYHTVES
-137 NKNNPDIEREG
+137 
-148 LKVGSTVIVFTSK
+148 
-161 KLDKPA
+161 
-167 TEVTKVK
+167 
-174 ATATPAAKYHL
+174 
-185 VEPKETKFG
+185 KETKFG
-194 IAKKYGLTVEELETL
+194 IAKKNGLSVEELETL

-215 NLEIGQNLRL
+215 NLEIGQKLRL
-225 NKNTPAAT
+225 NKNTP
-233 KTAVAATSVKQE
+233 VAAKSVPVQTKQV
-245 VQYMEYQVQPKETLY
+245 VQYTDHTVQPKETLY
-260 SLTKSSGLSQEQLL
+260 SLTKASGLSQEQLL
-274 ALNPEL
+274 AANPEL
-280 ANGVKIG
+280 ANGVKTG
-287 MTIKMP
+287 MTIKVP
-293 STSKFNQIVPNK
+293 SDAKFNQIVLNK
-305 EQVDIIKSIN
+305 EQVDITKTIN

-327 FHMDKIESDSTTT
+327 FHIDKIESDSLNSVT
-340 VQERLKKDKF
+340 ERLKKDKF

-373 PLTVKILD
+373 PLTVKIFD

-391 ASLIAKNDFSKTD
+391 ASLISKNDFSKSD

-446 AMPNSLDVKKKM
+446 AMPNTLDVKRKM
-458 FDFMIA
+458 FDYMTE
-464 KGGNIIAII
+464 KNGNIIAVI

-478 SAKQYITENY
+478 SAKQYIAENY
-488 PSVKIAEIS
+488 PSVKIAEINE
-497 DKGVPTLEN
+497 KGLPTLDN
-506 VKSLMD
+506 IKSLMVKD
-512 KTKTNYV
+512 KVNFV

-526 GMVLSTCNILVTA
+526 GMVLSTCNILVSA

-557 FEEIPLSKLTRLK
+557 FEEIPLNKLTKLK

-576 SRDNETPEAEIFAKV
+576 SRDNEAPQAAIFAKV

-641 YANIDG
+641 YVNLDG

-660 QDLTLK
+660 EDLTLK
-666 EAN
+666 EAK

>member
-1 MVKFVTTCSLKKYH
+1 
-15 MKHFFIGLCTT
+15 MKHFFLGLSTAL
-26 FLVTT
+26 LVSV
-31 SASAQTKKT
+31 SAFSQTK
-40 TEHKVTKGETAYSIA
+40 EHKVAKGETAYSIA
-55 KKYGVS
+55 KKYNVA
-61 PEDIYRLNPE
+61 PEDIYKLNPN

-78 NAILLIPGN
+78 NAVLLIPAKA
-87 VGQPAKNS
+87 GQAAK
-95 VTTKVKETPIVTGKE
+95 TPIKETPKSTSKETPKPTGKE
-110 VKVYHVVEA
+110 TRVYHVVEA
-119 KETVYSIAKKYE
+119 KETVFSIAKKYDT
-131 VTVESV
+131 TVESI
-137 NKNNPDIEREG
+137 NINNPDIEKEG
-148 LKVGSTVIVFTSK
+148 LKLGQSIVVFTTK
-161 KLDKPA
+161 KVNKPE
-167 TEVTKVK
+167 TVK
-174 ATATPAAKYHL
+174 PVVALSPKYHT

-194 IAKKYGLTVEELETL
+194 IAKKNGLSVEELETL

-215 NLEIGQNLRL
+215 NLEIGQKLRL
-225 NKNTPAAT
+225 NKNTPV
-233 KTAVAATSVKQE
+233 VAKAPVVQPKQI
-245 VQYMEYQVQPKETLY
+245 VQYNDYTVQPKETLY
-260 SLTKSSGLSQEQLL
+260 SLTRGAGISQEQLL
-274 ALNPEL
+274 AVNPEL
-280 ANGVKIG
+280 ANGVKTG
-287 MTIKMP
+287 MVIKVP
-293 STSKFNQIVPNK
+293 SGAKFNQIAPNK
-305 EQVDIIKSIN
+305 QQMDISKTIN
-315 KQEGKELVLMLP
+315 KQESKELVLLLP
-327 FHMDKIESDSTTT
+327 FHIEKIEADSVNSVT
-340 VQERLKKDKF
+340 ERLKKDKF

-373 PLTVKILD
+373 PLTVKIFD
-381 SEESKNSSAV
+381 SEETKNSSAI
-391 ASLIAKNDFSKTD
+391 ASVISSNDFSRTD

-412 NHVETTAALLEKYNT
+412 NHVETTASLLEKYNT

-439 PYSNLFQ
+439 PFSNLFQ
-446 AMPNSLDVKKKM
+446 AMPNALDVKRKM
-458 FDFMIA
+458 FDFMME
-464 KGGNIIAII
+464 KNGNIIAVI

-488 PSVKIAEIS
+488 PSVKIAEIN

-506 VKSLMD
+506 IKSLMVKD
-512 KTKTNYV
+512 RINYV

-526 GMVLSTCNILVTA
+526 GMVLSTCNILVSAT
-539 SSEYQV
+539 SEYQV

-576 SRDNETPEAEIFAKV
+576 SRDNETPQAAIFAKV

-641 YANIDG
+641 YANIEG

-660 QDLTLK
+660 EDLTLK
-666 EAN
+666 EAK

>member
-15 MKHFFIGLCTT
+15 MKHFFIGLCSTL
-26 FLVTT
+26 LVSVTAY
-31 SASAQTKKT
+31 SQAKNHK
-40 TEHKVTKGETAYSIA
+40 EHKVAKGETVYSIA
-55 KKYGVS
+55 KKYSVA
-61 PEDIYRLNPE
+61 PEDIYRLNPD

-78 NAILLIPGN
+78 NAVVLIPTN
-87 VGQPAKNS
+87 VGQTAKNS
-95 VTTKVKETPIVTGKE
+95 LVTTVKETPKPTGKE
-110 VKVYHVVEA
+110 VKVYHVVEP
-119 KETVYSIAKKYE
+119 KETVFSIARKYD
-131 VTVESV
+131 VTVESI
-137 NKNNPDIEREG
+137 NKNNPDLAKDG
-148 LKVGSTVIVFTSK
+148 LKNGSTIIVFTNK
-161 KLDKPA
+161 KVEKPA
-167 TEVTKVK
+167 AVVK
-174 ATATPAAKYHL
+174 NNVAPLAKYHM
-185 VEPKETKFG
+185 VEAKETKFG
-194 IAKKYGLTVEELETL
+194 IAKKYGLSVEELETL

-225 NKNTPAAT
+225 NKNTPAAV
-233 KTAVAATSVKQE
+233 KTPAVASKPA
-245 VQYMEYQVQPKETLY
+245 VQYMDYQVQPKETLY
-260 SLTKSSGLSQEQLL
+260 SLTKSSGLTQDQLL
-274 ALNPEL
+274 AANPEL

-293 STSKFNQIVPNK
+293 STSKFNQINPDK
-305 EQVDIIKSIN
+305 QQSDITKTLN
-315 KQEGKELVLMLP
+315 KQEGKELVLLLP
-327 FHMDKIESDSTTT
+327 FHLDKIESDSTNT

-412 NHVETTAALLEKYNT
+412 NHVETAAALLEKYNT

-446 AMPNSLDVKKKM
+446 AMPNSLDVKRKM
-458 FDFMIA
+458 FDFMMN

-478 SAKQYITENY
+478 SSKQFITENY

-497 DKGVPTLEN
+497 ADKGVPTLEN

-512 KTKTNYV
+512 KTKLNYV

-576 SRDNETPEAEIFAKV
+576 SRDNETAEAEIFAKV

-647 GYYNKGVYLLYYD
+647 GYYNKGVYLLFYD